1 MPRYLVLLA
10 PSSNRVYAGDAPRLV
25 GAELALLAEGCFPGV
40 ITDVEPVSLA
50 GVPYVQFAAES
61 IGQRE
66 LDLLS
71 NVSARFGVFE
81 RLDGDTLRPVE
92 VAPIAHFD
100 DDLLSIPKYQGKT
113 NEQLTKLLL
122 NVTLAATTWA
132 EELGTRRFSLLDPLA
147 GRCTTLDQALTYG
160 FDAAGIEI
168 EEREVDAYATFFS
181 TYLKRKRLKHTF
193 GYAPV
198 RREGKKAGKRLDAEV
213 NTDAAAFKAGDRQTL
228 TVHVGDTLQ
237 AADLFGKRRFD
248 VIVTDAPYGVVHGS
262 RAGGASAGSGGG
274 GSRER
279 NASDLLRQAV
289 PAWAKLL
296 RPGGAM
302 GIAWNTLGLERDR
315 LADVLT
321 RAGLRVAESSADS
334 AFEHRVDSSIVR
346 DVIVARK
353 G

>member
-1 MPRYLVLLA
+1 VPRYLVLLA

-25 GAELALLAEGCFPGV
+25 GAELALLADGCFAGA
-40 ITDVEPVSLA
+40 ITDVEVVSLA
-50 GVPYVQFAAES
+50 GVPYVQFVAES

-81 RLDGDTLRPVE
+81 RLHGDTLRPVE
-92 VAPIAHFD
+92 VTPIAHFD

-122 NVTLAATTWA
+122 NVTLAATAWA
-132 EELGTRRFSLLDPLA
+132 EEFGTRRFSVLDPLA

-193 GYAPV
+193 AYAPV

-213 NTDAAAFKAGDRQTL
+213 NTDAAAFKAGERQTL
-228 TVHVGDTLQ
+228 TVHVGDTLK
-237 AADLFGKRRFD
+237 AAELFGKRRFD

-262 RAGGASAGSGGG
+262 RAGGTGAAGGG
-274 GSRER
+274 GRER
-279 NASDLLRQAV
+279 NAADLLRQAV
-289 PAWAKLL
+289 PVWASLL

-315 LADVLT
+315 LADVLS
-321 RAGLRVAESSADS
+321 RAGLRVAESTADS

>member
-25 GAELALLAEGCFPGV
+25 GAELALLADGCFAGA
-40 ITDVEPVSLA
+40 ISDVEAVALA

-92 VAPIAHFD
+92 VTPLAHFD

-122 NVTLAATTWA
+122 NVTLAATAWA
-132 EELGTRRFSLLDPLA
+132 EELDTRRFSVLDPLA

-193 GYAPV
+193 SYAAV

-213 NTDAAAFKAGDRQTL
+213 NTDAAAFKRGERQTV
-228 TVHVGDTLQ
+228 TVHVGDTLR

-262 RAGGASAGSGGG
+262 RAGATGQG
-274 GSRER
+274 RER
-279 NASDLLRQAV
+279 NAADLLRQAV
-289 PAWAKLL
+289 PVWATLL

-315 LADVLT
+315 LAEVLT
-321 RAGLRVAESSADS
+321 RAGLRVAESAADS
-334 AFEHRVDSSIVR
+334 AFEHRVDSGIVR